1 MTTLIHSLVR
11 AFLDLFRP
19 RILLLLFIP
28 PVVAFLFWGFIAF
41 LFWTPLL
48 SFGAWM
54 STHFLNVQQ
63 LPAWTAEWLPLT
75 PQLIATSVAGIVV
88 FLSVLPLAFLTTLIL
103 TSVIVMPVVIRILEK
118 EYPQLE
124 KKGGGL
130 NAYVS
135 NFKNLFK
142 TSVIYIL
149 LWLVTLPLWFLPG
162 MNVAIPLVLN
172 AYLNYRLFLF
182 DALGEFGTLEEIRQ
196 LLKTKRTD
204 FFLMGLLTSM
214 VFLFPLSF
222 LIGPVF
228 TALAFTRMAFA
239 ELGSLRSLS

>member
-1 MTTLIHSLVR
+1 MANLIHSLFR

-19 RILLLLFIP
+19 RILILLFVP
-28 PVVAFLFWGFIAF
+28 PVVAFAFWGLVAF

-48 SFGAWM
+48 GFGAWM
-54 STHFLNVQQ
+54 ASHFLNVQE
-63 LPAWTAEWLPLT
+63 LPKWALEWVPLT

-103 TSVIVMPVVIRILEK
+103 TSVIVMPVVIRTLEK
-118 EYPQLE
+118 EYPHLE
-124 KKGGGL
+124 RKGGGV
-130 NAYVS
+130 NAFVS

-142 TSVIYIL
+142 TSVIYML

-182 DALGEFGTLEEIRQ
+182 DALGEFGTLPEIQ
-196 LLKTKRTD
+196 TLLKTKRTD

-228 TALAFTRMAFA
+228 TALAFTRMAFG
-239 ELGSLRSLS
+239 ELGNLRAIE